1 MRLCCISESWCGMSN
16 VKFSLPDL
24 RVRWINN
31 HSGETRTANFKAIN
45 TTNVSNICIFKDERG
60 RVFLRIMGDMTSIID
75 NQVCSLGEGD
85 DEISWG

>member
-1 MRLCCISESWCGMSN
+1 MS
-16 VKFSLPDL
+16 VKFSLPSL
-24 RVRWINN
+24 VLKWINN

-75 NQVCSLGEGD
+75 NEVCSLGEGD
-85 DEISWG
+85 DEISWGDTTWEEDS